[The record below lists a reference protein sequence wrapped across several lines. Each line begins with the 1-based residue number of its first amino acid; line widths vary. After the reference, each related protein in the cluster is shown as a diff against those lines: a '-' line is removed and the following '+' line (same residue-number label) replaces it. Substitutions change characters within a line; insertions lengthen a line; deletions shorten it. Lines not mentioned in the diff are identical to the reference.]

1 MALVVELRQAVAL
14 ARFAKGGMPPIEGGP
29 ASASKSQSW
38 QVWANGV
45 IEHRNSYA
53 SWHPNPTHFEMPDD
67 EKAALEEVWGHLR
80 NSDTI
85 CDETIKRYGSVD
97 ASAGELMAALHGKSN
112 V

>member
-1 MALVVELRQAVAL
+1 MDRFSQHDAEARGKGQAPA
-14 ARFAKGGMPPIEGGP
+14 AGGDRG
-29 ASASKSQSW
+29 SKSHSW

-53 SWHPNPTHFEMPDD
+53 SWYPNPTHFEMPED

-85 CDETIKRYGSVD
+85 CDETIKRYGPVD
-97 ASAGELMAALHGKSN
+97 ASAGELMAALGGMPN